1 MSKHPLR
8 DYQQE
13 IIDKVRSSIA
23 EGNKR
28 IILQLPTGGGKTRI
42 ASEIID
48 LTTKKS
54 KRALFTCHR
63 QTLVLQ
69 AFEAI
74 ARPSATSV
82 SMGASGAF
90 DKDLPIQIG
99 MLQTLKSRIGKFG
112 KGYLGEI
119 DIIILDE
126 VQYGASSSMQ
136 HDLYNTYPDTITIGL
151 SATPCTSDGY
161 RLPNW
166 DDVVSV
172 VQTVDLVEMGFL
184 MNPICFAP
192 IKPDLSQISVRQ
204 GDYAVEE
211 LADIM
216 DKADLVVN
224 VVETYEKFALGKKA
238 LVFAVNIRHCE
249 HIAQSFQKAGHS
261 VGILHSKQS
270 PALRTAT
277 LQEFANDEIRVLV
290 SVDALSVG
298 FDEPSAEVAIL
309 ARPTKSVPYY
319 LQQVGRVL
327 RLHHSKENAMI
338 LDLGNCIQNCGHPLK
353 TRDFTKVKPSGK
365 NKPAVP
371 TEIKECDNCG
381 SLLDEDNKTR
391 TVHEDEH
398 SVTVNIKC
406 RSCGYDLN
414 EITQIKGVVE
424 NLEEVKL
431 QEVMKPVD
439 YVKMKNNKFDL
450 YQELRKIA
458 NKAGYRNGWSWTNS
472 QAIAKHG
479 LLQEASQ
486 IFMRVEGMGL
496 APSVAINELR
506 AIIEQRGNKWS

>member
-23 EGNKR
+23 AGNKR

-42 ASEIID
+42 ASEMID
-48 LTTKKS
+48 LSTKKN

-74 ARPSATSV
+74 NRPMATSV
-82 SMGASGAF
+82 SMGSSSSF
-90 DKDLPIQIG
+90 DPALPIQIG

-112 KGYLGEI
+112 KAYLGEI

-126 VQYGASSSMQ
+126 VQYGATSTMQ
-136 HDLYNTYPDTITIGL
+136 TQLYETYPETITIGL

-192 IKPDLSQISVRQ
+192 SKPDLSQVTVRQ

-211 LADIM
+211 LADLM
-216 DKADLVVN
+216 DKPRLVTN

-238 LVFAVNIRHCE
+238 LVFAVNIRHAE
-249 HIAQSFQKAGHS
+249 HIAESFQQSGHS
-261 VGILHSKQS
+261 VGVLHSKQS
-270 PALRTAT
+270 KAMR
-277 LQEFANDEIRVLV
+277 QMMIDEFANDDIRVLV

-327 RLHHSKENAMI
+327 RLHPSKENAMI
-338 LDLGNCIQNCGHPLK
+338 LDMGNCIANCGHPLK
-353 TRDFTKVKPSGK
+353 KRDFTKAKPAGR
-365 NKPAVP
+365 NKPNQPV
-371 TEIKECDNCG
+371 ELKECDNCG
-381 SLLDEDNKTR
+381 VLLDEDNKSR
-391 TVHEDEH
+391 TVHEDEE
-398 SVTVNIKC
+398 SITLNIKC
-406 RSCGYDLN
+406 RNCGYDLN
-414 EITQIKGVVE
+414 EITQTKGAVE
-424 NLEEVKL
+424 L
-431 QEVMKPVD
+431 QQIEAPKEAMKPLD
-439 YVKMKNNKFDL
+439 FRKMNNKFNG
-450 YQELRKIA
+450 YQELRKLA
-458 NKAGYRNGWSWTNS
+458 KLAGYKNGWAWTNS
-472 QAIAKHG
+472 QAIDKHK
-479 LLQEASQ
+479 LWSHAAQ
-486 IFMRVEGMGL
+486 IFERVHGMGL
-496 APSVAINELR
+496 APSVAIGELR
-506 AIIEQRGNKWS
+506 EIIQNQGEEW

>member
-1 MSKHPLR
+1 MGKFPLR

-23 EGNKR
+23 AGNRR

-48 LTTKKS
+48 LTTKKR

-74 ARPSATSV
+74 GRPSATSV
-82 SMGASGAF
+82 SMGATGAF
-90 DKDLPIQIG
+90 DADLPIQIG
-99 MLQTLKSRIGKFG
+99 MLQTLKSRIAKFG
-112 KGYLGEI
+112 KSYLGEI

-126 VQYGASSSMQ
+126 VQYGATSLMQ
-136 HDLYNTYPDTITIGL
+136 TQLYQTYPETITIGL

-166 DDVVSV
+166 DDVISI

-192 IKPDLSQISVRQ
+192 SKPDLSQIAVRQ

-216 DKADLVVN
+216 DRADLVTN

-238 LVFAVNIRHCE
+238 LVFAVNIRHAE
-249 HIAQSFQKAGHS
+249 HIAESFQQAGHA
-261 VGILHSKQS
+261 VGVLHSKQ
-270 PALRTAT
+270 AKAMRTMMI
-277 LQEFANDEIRVLV
+277 QEFANDEIRVLV

-327 RLHHSKENAMI
+327 RLHPSKENAMV
-338 LDLGNCIQNCGHPLK
+338 LDMGNCIANCGHPLK
-353 TRDFTKVKPSGK
+353 KRDFSKPKPAGK
-365 NKPAVP
+365 NVPNKPI
-371 TEIKECDNCG
+371 ELKECDNCG
-381 SLLDEDNKTR
+381 VLLDEDNKAR
-391 TVHEDEH
+391 TVHEDE
-398 SVTVNIKC
+398 SQITLNIKC

-414 EITQIKGVVE
+414 EITQIKGSVD
-424 NLEEVKL
+424 LEEVAAPK
-431 QEVMKPVD
+431 EVMKPLD
-439 YVKMKNNKFDL
+439 FSKMTNKFGG
-450 YQELRKIA
+450 YQELRKLA
-458 NKAGYRNGWSWTNS
+458 KKAGYKNGWAWTNS
-472 QAIAKHG
+472 QAIDKHKLWG
-479 LLQEASQ
+479 QASQ
-486 IFMRVEGMGL
+486 IFSRVDGMGL
-496 APSVAINELR
+496 SPSVAINELR
-506 AIIEQRGNKWS
+506 EIIKVNGKEW

>member
-13 IIDKVRSSIA
+13 IIDKIRSSISA
-23 EGNKR
+23 GNRR

-48 LTTKKS
+48 LTTKKN

-74 ARPSATSV
+74 GRPMATSV
-82 SMGASGAF
+82 SMGSSGAY
-90 DKDLPIQIG
+90 DPDLPIQIG
-99 MLQTLKSRIGKFG
+99 MLQTLKSRIGKHG
-112 KGYLGEI
+112 KAYLGEI

-126 VQYGASSSMQ
+126 VQYGATSTMQ
-136 HDLYNTYPDTITIGL
+136 TQLYDTYPDVITIGL

-161 RLPNW
+161 RLPKW

-192 IKPDLSQISVRQ
+192 SKPDLSKITVRQ

-211 LADIM
+211 LAELM
-216 DKADLVVN
+216 DKPSLVTN
-224 VVETYEKFALGKKA
+224 VVETYEEFAAGKKA
-238 LVFAVNIRHCE
+238 LVFAVNIRHAE
-249 HIAQSFQKAGHS
+249 HIAESFQQAGHA
-261 VGILHSKQS
+261 VGVLHSKQ
-270 PALRTAT
+270 AKAMRTMMIE
-277 LQEFANDEIRVLV
+277 EFANDDIRVLV

-327 RLHHSKENAMI
+327 RLHDTKENAMV
-338 LDLGNCIQNCGHPLK
+338 LDMGGCIAACGHPLK
-353 TRDFTKVKPSGK
+353 KRDFSKP
-365 NKPAVP
+365 KPAGRGKPNAPV
-371 TEIKECDNCG
+371 ELKECDNCG
-381 SLLDEDNKTR
+381 ALLDEDNKSR
-391 TVHEDEH
+391 TVHEDEE
-398 SVTVNIKC
+398 SITLNIKC

-414 EITQIKGVVE
+414 EITQTKGSV
-424 NLEEVKL
+424 NLEQIEAPK
-431 QEVMKPVD
+431 EVMKPLD
-439 YVKMKNNKFDL
+439 FSKMTNKFGG
-450 YQELRKIA
+450 YQELRKLA
-458 NKAGYRNGWSWTNS
+458 KKAGFKNGFAWMNS
-472 QAIAKHG
+472 QAIDKHG
-479 LLQEASQ
+479 LWPEARQ
-486 IFMRVEGMGL
+486 IFERVDGMGL
-496 APSVAINELR
+496 SPSVAIGELR
-506 AIIEQRGNKWS
+506 DIIKANGKEW